1 MKTILIMRHG
11 EAVPMQADDAARELT
26 PRGISQA
33 NEMALWLKA
42 HFQPQA
48 ILVSPFIRAQQTAE
62 QVKKHN
68 QVSYF
73 EVCNDIV
80 PSGDARF
87 AIDYLE
93 TLMSLNPELDTWLL
107 VAHMPIVSYLVDQ
120 LSSGDM
126 PIFSTAGVAVI
137 QYDEKTSK
145 ADFLNVV
152 SPSI

>member
-1 MKTILIMRHG
+1 MRHG
-11 EAVPMQADDAARELT
+11 EAEPMQADDAARALT
-26 PRGISQA
+26 ERGISQA

-48 ILVSPFIRAQQTAE
+48 ILVSPYLRAQQTAE
-62 QVKKHN
+62 QVRKHN
-68 QVSYF
+68 QLHYF
-73 EVCNDIV
+73 EVCKDIV

-93 TLMSLNPELDTWLL
+93 TLMSLNPELDTWLM

-120 LSSGDM
+120 LSPGDM

-137 QYDEKTSK
+137 QYNEQSRKSALLK
-145 ADFLNVV
+145 VV

>member
-1 MKTILIMRHG
+1 MRHG
-11 EAVPMQADDAARELT
+11 EAEPMQADDAARALT
-26 PRGISQA
+26 ERGISQA

-42 HFQPQA
+42 HFQPRA
-48 ILVSPFIRAQQTAE
+48 ILVSPYLRAQQTAE
-62 QVKKHN
+62 QVRKHN
-68 QVSYF
+68 QLHYF
-73 EVCNDIV
+73 EVCKDIV

-93 TLMSLNPELDTWLL
+93 TLMSLNPELDTWLM

-120 LSSGDM
+120 LSPGDM

-137 QYDEKTSK
+137 QYDEQSRKSALLK
-145 ADFLNVV
+145 VV

>member
-11 EAVPMQADDAARELT
+11 EAEPMQADDAARALT
-26 PRGISQA
+26 ERGISQA

-48 ILVSPFIRAQQTAE
+48 ILVSPYLRAQQTAE
-62 QVKKHN
+62 QVRKHN
-68 QVSYF
+68 QLHYF
-73 EVCNDIV
+73 EVCKDIV

-93 TLMSLNPELDTWLL
+93 TLMSLNPELDTWLM

-120 LSSGDM
+120 LSPGDM
-126 PIFSTAGVAVI
+126 PIFSTAGVAVL
-137 QYDEKTSK
+137 QYDEQSRKSALLK
-145 ADFLNVV
+145 VV

>member
-1 MKTILIMRHG
+1 MRHG
-11 EAVPMQADDAARELT
+11 EAEPMQADDAARALT
-26 PRGISQA
+26 ERGISQA

-48 ILVSPFIRAQQTAE
+48 ILVSPYLRAQQTAE
-62 QVKKHN
+62 QVRKHN
-68 QVSYF
+68 QLHYF
-73 EVCNDIV
+73 EVCKDIV

-93 TLMSLNPELDTWLL
+93 TLMSLNPELDTWLM

-120 LSSGDM
+120 LSPGDM

-137 QYDEKTSK
+137 QYDEQSRKSALLK
-145 ADFLNVV
+145 VV

>member
-1 MKTILIMRHG
+1 MRHG
-11 EAVPMQADDAARELT
+11 EAEPMQADDAARALT
-26 PRGISQA
+26 ERGISQA

-48 ILVSPFIRAQQTAE
+48 ILVSPYLRAQQTAE
-62 QVKKHN
+62 QVRKHN
-68 QVSYF
+68 QLHYF
-73 EVCNDIV
+73 EVCKDIV

-93 TLMSLNPELDTWLL
+93 TLMSLNPELDTWLM

-120 LSSGDM
+120 LSPGDM
-126 PIFSTAGVAVI
+126 PIFSTAGVAVL
-137 QYDEKTSK
+137 QYDEQSRKSALLK
-145 ADFLNVV
+145 VV